1 MCLLCGGKALFIM
14 SDGTVARSLGGVN
27 RMKFTRT
34 LLLAAL
40 ATLAVLTG
48 CGGGGA
54 ANHIIQPPPPV
65 SSPISMEVVLF
76 PGQQDGPDSAAIQQY
91 LINNTQVALGAT
103 LVVQWSAVD
112 RDGIPGD
119 YDWSYPDNQIL
130 PWKNAGKKVNLVI
143 WANSDGSDPICG
155 IPGQS
160 GPGQFGTDGTGNCAI
175 PTYVWKELTT
185 TDYVTCN
192 PGNANASQQ
201 MPNYFNSAFQAHYK
215 TFIQQLIQHYG
226 SDSSIGYIRI
236 GLGRG
241 GETIPEGDWENT
253 SEACGMSYVN
263 AWGYSVS
270 SWDSNY
276 LQMMLQY
283 EGSLHSPKQLMVG
296 VTPMGNANRNADF
309 AAQVA
314 APLGIGIG
322 SQGWQQSDLSNP
334 PASCAADWC
343 NLFTL
348 YPTAPH
354 ELQTYGPSCPP
365 TDSGCTGAQAATG
378 SLVSLFPFAVA
389 NHATI
394 IELYLKDWL
403 TAFDP
408 NFPGYTGTYAT
419 AIENAALGK

>member
-1 MCLLCGGKALFIM
+1 
-14 SDGTVARSLGGVN
+14 
-27 RMKFTRT
+27 MKFTRT

-40 ATLAVLTG
+40 ATLAVFTG

-54 ANHIIQPPPPV
+54 TNHIVQPPPV
-65 SSPISMEVVLF
+65 SSPVSMEVVLF
-76 PGQQDGPDSAAIQQY
+76 PGQQDGTDSAAIQQY
-91 LINNTQVALGAT
+91 LINNSQVALGAT

-112 RDGIPGD
+112 SDGNPSN
-119 YDWSYPDNQIL
+119 YDWSYPDSQIL

-143 WANSDGSDPICG
+143 WANSDGSGANCG
-155 IPGQS
+155 IPGK
-160 GPGQFGTDGTGNCAI
+160 FGTDGIGNCAI
-175 PTYVWKELTT
+175 PTYVWTALGPSN
-185 TDYVTCN
+185 YVTCD
-192 PGNANASQQ
+192 PGNSNGPQQ
-201 MPNYFNSAFQAHYK
+201 MPNYFNSAFRVNYK
-215 TFIQQLIQHYG
+215 RFIQQLIQHYG
-226 SDSSIGYIRI
+226 SDPSLGYIRI

-241 GETIPEGDWENT
+241 GETLPVADWDNT

-270 SWDSNY
+270 SWDNNY
-276 LQMMLQY
+276 LQTMLQY

-296 VTPMGNANRNADF
+296 VTAMGNTNRNQNADF

-322 SQGWQQSDLSNP
+322 SQGLQQSDLNNP
-334 PASCAADWC
+334 PASCSSDWC
-343 NLFTL
+343 NLFSL
-348 YPTAPH
+348 YPNVPH

-378 SLVSLFPFAVA
+378 SLVSLLPFAVA

-394 IELYLKDWL
+394 IELYLKEWL
-403 TAFDP
+403 TGFDP
-408 NFPGYTGTYAT
+408 NFPGYSSTYAT

>member
-1 MCLLCGGKALFIM
+1 
-14 SDGTVARSLGGVN
+14 
-27 RMKFTRT
+27 MKFTRT
-34 LLLAAL
+34 LFLAAL

-54 ANHIIQPPPPV
+54 TNHIIQPPPPPPPV
-65 SSPISMEVVLF
+65 SGAVSVEVVLF
-76 PGQQDGPDSAAIQQY
+76 PGQQDGTDSAAIQQY
-91 LINNTQVALGAT
+91 LINNSQVALSAT
-103 LVVQWSAVD
+103 LIVQWSAVD
-112 RDGIPGD
+112 SDGNPSN
-119 YDWSYPDNQIL
+119 YDWSYPDSQIL

-143 WANSDGSDPICG
+143 WANSDGSDPNCDIT
-155 IPGQS
+155 GQNGAS
-160 GPGQFGTDGTGNCAI
+160 GTGNCAI
-175 PTYVWKELTT
+175 PTYVWTALGPSN
-185 TDYVTCN
+185 YVTCN
-192 PGNANASQQ
+192 PGNSNGTQQ
-201 MPNYFNSAFQAHYK
+201 MPNYFNSAFQDHYK
-215 TFIQQLIQHYG
+215 RFIQQVIQHYG

-241 GETIPEGDWENT
+241 GETIPVGDWENT
-253 SEACGMSYVN
+253 SEACGMSYK
-263 AWGYSVS
+263 AWGYTVS

-276 LQMMLQY
+276 LQTMLQY

-296 VTPMGNANRNADF
+296 VTPMGNTNQNADF

-322 SQGWQQSDLSNP
+322 SQGWQQSDLSTP

-343 NLFTL
+343 NLFAQ
-348 YPTAPH
+348 YPNVPH

-378 SLVSLFPFAVA
+378 SLVSLLPFAVA

-403 TAFDP
+403 TGLDP
-408 NFPGYTGTYAT
+408 NFPGYTSTYAT